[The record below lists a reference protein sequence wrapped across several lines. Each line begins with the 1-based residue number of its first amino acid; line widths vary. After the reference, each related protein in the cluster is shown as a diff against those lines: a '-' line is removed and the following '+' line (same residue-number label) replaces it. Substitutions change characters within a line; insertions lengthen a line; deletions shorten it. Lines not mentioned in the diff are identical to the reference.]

1 MSEIMI
7 VKQYNPE
14 LRGIILSEA
23 ELIVRNTLLRYGEG
37 RELTDSNIETIR
49 GPFIQDVGS
58 RSASRSG
65 SGEYQIHAAGSKEF
79 IKFFLSQAKGSDI
92 GGKWKKRVI
101 IAPTA
106 TVARIVPG
114 GFKNMSAADPSEIY
128 HVMGLASAVHSYS
141 TRDKASEGN
150 AARAAAS
157 YVNTMRRG
165 TASWFSRADPAAAVQ
180 AGKYKRGSMR
190 ASAVARAAEAERLG
204 KTATLNREAL
214 NELWASRTAAAQA
227 VAKASVAEAD
237 RNRRGGSR
245 GGSRRTRKRRYQ

>member
-58 RSASRSG
+58 GSGSG
-65 SGEYQIHAAGSKEF
+65 SGEYQIHTAGSKEF

-92 GGKWKKRVI
+92 GGTWKKRVI

-128 HVMGLASAVHSYS
+128 HVMGLASAVHSNT
-141 TRDKASEGN
+141 TRHTMSNRN
-150 AARAAAS
+150 AERAAAS
-157 YVNTMRRG
+157 YRNTMRSG
-165 TASWFSRADPAAAVQ
+165 TSSMFRRADPAAAIQV
-180 AGKYKRGSMR
+180 GKYKRGSKR
-190 ASAVARAAEAERLG
+190 ASSAARAAEAERRG
-204 KTATLNREAL
+204 TTATLNREAL

-227 VAKASVAEAD
+227 VAKATGS
-237 RNRRGGSR
+237 SR
-245 GGSRRTRKRRYQ
+245 GGSRRTRKRRHH

>member
-1 MSEIMI
+1 M
-7 VKQYNPE
+7 KHYTPE

-49 GPFIQDVGS
+49 GPFIQDVGPGS
-58 RSASRSG
+58 GPG
-65 SGEYQIHAAGSKEF
+65 SGEYQIHTAGSKEF

-128 HVMGLASAVHSYS
+128 HVMGLASAVHSNT
-141 TRDKASEGN
+141 TRHTISSGN
-150 AARAAAS
+150 AERAAAS
-157 YVNTMRRG
+157 YRNTMRRG
-165 TASWFSRADPAAAVQ
+165 TSSMFRRADPAAAIQV
-180 AGKYKRGSMR
+180 GKYKRGSKR
-190 ASAVARAAEAERLG
+190 ASAAARAAELHYT
-204 KTATLNREAL
+204 TATLNREAL

-227 VAKASVAEAD
+227 VAKATGS
-237 RNRRGGSR
+237 SR
-245 GGSRRTRKRRYQ
+245 GGGRRTRKRRHH